1 MTKQV
6 QPART
11 SSALVTRSEVE
22 PRDDYRQ
29 YKETLRHDFFF
40 SCAYCTITEHE
51 AETINFNIDHYEPQ
65 SLKPELTNSY
75 SNLMYSC
82 RYCNNYKGDLSPP
95 PAARDAGFRFFRPD
109 LDAYEDHFKVEDKC
123 LEYKTGIGDFSI
135 MYLDLNRPCLIRLR
149 DIRRRLTEC
158 EEYVRAGVFG
168 LRNYRID
175 ALPPNLR
182 TRVLSVGRQAQK
194 IQEQLEEDIDA
205 ILRSHAASPMAAPDT
220 ESEARAEAR
229 SACLAKLKR
238 TYPGSWRGRTKH

>member
-11 SSALVTRSEVE
+11 NSPLVTRSEVE

-65 SLKPELTNSY
+65 SLNPELTNSY

-82 RYCNNYKGDLSPP
+82 RYCNNYKG
-95 PAARDAGFRFFRPD
+95 
-109 LDAYEDHFKVEDKC
+109 EDHFKVEDKC

-175 ALPPNLR
+175 ALPPKLR
-182 TRVLSVGRQAQK
+182 TRALSVGRQAEK

-205 ILRSHAASPMAAPDT
+205 ILRRHAASAMAAPDA

-229 SACLAKLKR
+229 SSCLAQLKR
-238 TYPGSWRGRTKH
+238 TYPGLWRGRTKH